1 VTGASGSI
9 GAGIARALHAQ
20 GAVVG
25 LSGTRRDALEALA
38 AELGQRTH
46 VLPCDL
52 SDGAQVDELIPQTEA
67 TMGELDILV
76 NNAGLNRDNLLV
88 RISDADWDKVIAV
101 DLTAAFKLC
110 RLALRPMMR
119 KRWGRVISISS
130 VVAFTGN
137 AGQGNYAAA
146 KAGLIGLTKAL
157 AQEVASRNVTVNAI
171 APGFVGSAMTDA
183 LHEKQRELI
192 LARVPMKRLGTTA
205 EVAAAAVFLASQ
217 EAAYVTGQ
225 TIHVNGG
232 MAMI

>member
-1 VTGASGSI
+1 
-9 GAGIARALHAQ
+9 
-20 GAVVG
+20 
-25 LSGTRRDALEALA
+25 
-38 AELGQRTH
+38 
-46 VLPCDL
+46 
-52 SDGAQVDELIPQTEA
+52 
-67 TMGELDILV
+67 
-76 NNAGLNRDNLLV
+76 
-88 RISDADWDKVIAV
+88 
-101 DLTAAFKLC
+101 
-110 RLALRPMMR
+110 MMR

-192 LARVPMKRLGTTA
+192 LSRVPMKRLGTTA